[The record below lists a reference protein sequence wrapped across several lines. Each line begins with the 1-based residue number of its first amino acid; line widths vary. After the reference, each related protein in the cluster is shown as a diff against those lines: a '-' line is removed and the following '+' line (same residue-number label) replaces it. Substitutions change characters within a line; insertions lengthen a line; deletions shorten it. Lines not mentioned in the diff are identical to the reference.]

1 MSRHLLVVEG
11 AHDAA
16 LFGRLLMAREFQSLS
31 TLNCVPPFWEPT
43 IPRRYPMRKDLRLD
57 RVISFPEIYHHND
70 GSEVGIAVA
79 NGESELLKTLRSL
92 LDILDA
98 PHFDSIAVILDTDW
112 AQTEAARFAEF
123 RASTVEWNNKAVAD
137 KRPGFP
143 LIFPEE
149 ANRVTAGPIKVGVY
163 QFPGGGAGGA
173 LEDVL
178 LACAQH
184 SHPILRQAA
193 DDLVTQIHAEYPA
206 DAATDPIKASRKQSG
221 SAKARC
227 GIIANVLQPGH
238 SLAVSIRKTPWLP
251 NVEADVPAVASVA
264 QFLDELLAN

>member
-16 LFGRLLMAREFQSLS
+16 LFGRLLVARGFQSLS
-31 TLNCVPPFWEPT
+31 TLEAVPRFWEPT
-43 IPRRYPMRKDLRLD
+43 IPRRYPIRDDLRLD
-57 RVISFPEIYHHND
+57 RVISFPEIYRRND
-70 GSEVGIAVA
+70 SEVGIAVA
-79 NGESELLKTLRSL
+79 NGESELLRTLRSL
-92 LDILDA
+92 LDMLDA
-98 PHFDSIAVILDTDW
+98 PDFDSIAVILDTDW
-112 AQTEAARFAEF
+112 AQTEAERFAEF
-123 RASTVEWNNKAVAD
+123 RASTAEWNDKAVAD
-137 KRPGFP
+137 GRPGFP
-143 LIFPEE
+143 LTFPNE
-149 ANRVTAGPIKVGVY
+149 ANSVTAGPLKVGVY

-193 DDLVTQIHAEYPA
+193 DDLVLQIHAEYPA
-206 DAATDPIKASRKQSG
+206 DAAPDPMKASRKQSG